1 MKIVSGVMKES
12 DELAFCN
19 RTSDEQMVISL
30 VRNYFPMKSG
40 SESIQGKSTY
50 LVPESAFFFPC
61 CYPICRA
68 IKFLNMWNFSDRV
81 NHSRFVLIKLQ
92 NN

>member
-40 SESIQGKSTY
+40 SESIQGKST
-50 LVPESAFFFPC
+50 
-61 CYPICRA
+61 
-68 IKFLNMWNFSDRV
+68 
-81 NHSRFVLIKLQ
+81 
-92 NN
+92 